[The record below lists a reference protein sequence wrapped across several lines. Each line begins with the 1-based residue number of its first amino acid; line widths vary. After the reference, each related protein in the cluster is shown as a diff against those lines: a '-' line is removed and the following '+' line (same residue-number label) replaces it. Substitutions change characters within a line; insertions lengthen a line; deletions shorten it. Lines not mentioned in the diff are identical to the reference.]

1 VSYCF
6 YQMNIIVDNREPHLF
21 DKLTALFSGQSEIQ
35 IRFAPLTL
43 GDISV
48 ELDNQPLLLF
58 ERKALPDLIASIK
71 DGRYEEQSHRLIH
84 SSGLH
89 THNIVYVIEGM
100 YSQLRGDTDKRMCL
114 SAMTSLLVY
123 KGFSVFRTCSIHETA
138 EWIHAM
144 VSKIAKENA
153 KGSKRPVFGNRNSG
167 VEEQT
172 GVATPE
178 TDLEQI
184 PTQTP
189 YCEVVA
195 KVRKENITPENI
207 GSIMLC
213 SIPGISSAI
222 AMEIMRPYTSFAHF
236 MKEIGSRPELLD
248 EIYLTTNG
256 KRRKLGKNVID
267 NIRRFLG

>member
-1 VSYCF
+1 MSYCF

-21 DKLTALFSGQSEIQ
+21 DKLSALFSTQPEIQ

-43 GDISV
+43 GDVSV
-48 ELDNQPLLLF
+48 ELDNQPLLLL
-58 ERKALPDLIASIK
+58 ERKSLPDLIASIK

-89 THNIVYVIEGM
+89 THNIIYVIEGM

-153 KGSKRPVFGNRNSG
+153 KGDKRPVFDNRNSG
-167 VEEQT
+167 T
-172 GVATPE
+172 GVATPG

-189 YCEVVA
+189 YCEVVS

-207 GSIMLC
+207 GAIMLC

-222 AMEIMRPYTSFAHF
+222 AMEIMRPYSSFAHF